1 MADIKTM
8 TLPNGDTY
16 NLKDYRISSISNTTA
31 TLAANSWSSK
41 TQQVTVSGVTTNSIL
56 VISAAPASY
65 SLWTSCGVYASA
77 QAANKITFTC
87 TETPSAAITANVLL
101 INLA

>member
-31 TLAANSWSSK
+31 TLAANSSK